1 MHTNGQAKGDTRT
14 ASLRSRVARVLAGL
28 GLLFLALLL
37 VAGSW
42 AWRAGR
48 EAGVG
53 KLFTTGEIHELEPAR
68 FQSAP
73 LRTAQGGAD
82 RIYHLSIQAEAIT
95 RLIGR
100 RGIRP
105 SRTELL
111 HVDLWAIDGTTG
123 RLAWRQ
129 RLRSF
134 RDGERR
140 GRDLRSIDLLGVDGQ
155 TLWLSVEGPLG
166 VSLADGHV
174 VADGAAIEARNPALA
189 GKRID
194 EPGYIAFGRHGLQ
207 LTLDDATQWRIDAS
221 DLGAAPRDT
230 PVRDP
235 ESIVPPAGHA
245 RGATSRFVVRGVMLG
260 NRWLGVL
267 TDKEADTLR
276 KPPVVPGRKPGERPG
291 VMQAYLES
299 RHVPERL
306 IEREA
311 VPYRLWSARVEQVS
325 SAPEGWP
332 ENFPDN
338 WGTHPRFSTYEPLPE
353 APGFLRGGLLQD
365 HPDRG
370 QPLWYREP
378 DSVLVLHVDR
388 LGSAGRLQLSR
399 IAGPRGEVVWRAA
412 LPMDEL
418 HAVMPGEGNLMLL
431 GSAPPPDAA
440 AARADGEGPHQVA
453 AWLDIANGDIR
464 PLDLTLASLQPPRDA
479 AAADPARRS
488 PALR

>member
-1 MHTNGQAKGDTRT
+1 MHQNGQAEGDTR
-14 ASLRSRVARVLAGL
+14 AAALRSRVARVLAGF
-28 GLLFLALLL
+28 GLLLLAMLL
-37 VAGSW
+37 VAGTW

-53 KLFTTGEIHELEPAR
+53 KLFTTGEIHELEPGL
-68 FQSAP
+68 FPSAP

-82 RIYHLSIQAEAIT
+82 RVYLLSIQAESIT
-95 RLIGR
+95 RLLGR

-105 SRTELL
+105 SRTDLL

-123 RLAWRQ
+123 QLAWRQ

-134 RDGERR
+134 RDGERH
-140 GRDLRSIDLLGVDGQ
+140 GRDLRAIDLLGVDGR
-155 TLWLSVEGPLG
+155 TLWLSLDGPLG

-221 DLGAAPRDT
+221 DLGAAHRDT

-235 ESIVPPAGHA
+235 AGIVPPAGDA
-245 RGATSRFVVRGVMLG
+245 RGATSRFVMRGVTLG
-260 NRWLGVL
+260 DRWLGVL
-267 TDKEADTLR
+267 TDREAETLR
-276 KPPVVPGRKPGERPG
+276 QPPVVPGRKPGERPG

-299 RHVPERL
+299 RHVPGRL
-306 IEREA
+306 LEREA

-332 ENFPDN
+332 QDFPDN
-338 WGTHPRFSTYEPLPE
+338 WGTHPRFSAYEPLPD
-353 APGFLRGGLLQD
+353 APGFLRGGLLRD
-365 HPDRG
+365 HPDRE

-399 IAGPRGEVVWRAA
+399 IAGPRGRVVWSAA
-412 LPMDEL
+412 LPVDEL
-418 HAVMPGEGNLMLL
+418 HAVMPGTGNLLLL
-431 GSAPPPDAA
+431 GSAPPPDSTES
-440 AARADGEGPHQVA
+440 RSGDQGPHLFA
-453 AWLDIANGDIR
+453 TWLDIANGGIR
-464 PLDLTLASLQPPRDA
+464 PVDLTLASLQQPADPP
-479 AAADPARRS
+479 AADLARGS
-488 PALR
+488 PALP

>member
-1 MHTNGQAKGDTRT
+1 MQGNGQAGGDTRA
-14 ASLRSRVARVLAGL
+14 ASLRSRVAHVLAAF

-37 VAGSW
+37 VAGTG

-53 KLFTTGEIHELEPAR
+53 TLFTTGEIHELEPAL

-82 RIYHLSIQAEAIT
+82 RIYLLSIQAEAIT

-100 RGIRP
+100 RGLRP
-105 SRTELL
+105 SRTDLL
-111 HVDLWAIDGTTG
+111 HVDLWAIDGASG

-140 GRDLRSIDLLGVDGQ
+140 GRDLRAIDLLGVDGQ
-155 TLWLSVEGPLG
+155 TLWLSLDGPLG

-194 EPGYIAFGRHGLQ
+194 EPGYVAFGRHGLQ

-230 PVRDP
+230 PP
-235 ESIVPPAGHA
+235 CNPAGIVPPAGHA
-245 RGATSRFVVRGVMLG
+245 RGGTSRFVMRGVTLG
-260 NRWLGVL
+260 DRWLGVL
-267 TDKEADTLR
+267 TDREAETLR
-276 KPPVVPGRKPGERPG
+276 KPPAVPGRTPGERPG

-299 RHVPERL
+299 RHVPGRL
-306 IEREA
+306 LEREA

-332 ENFPDN
+332 DDFPDN
-338 WGTHPRFSTYEPLPE
+338 WGTHPRFSAYAPLPD
-353 APGFLRGGLLQD
+353 APGFLRGGLLRD
-365 HPDRG
+365 HPDRE
-370 QPLWYREP
+370 QPLWYRGP

-399 IAGPRGEVVWRAA
+399 IAGPRGQVVWRAA
-412 LPMDEL
+412 LPIDEL
-418 HAVMPGEGNLMLL
+418 HAVMPGEGNLLLL
-431 GSAPPPDAA
+431 GSAPPPDSAA
-440 AARADGEGPHQVA
+440 TRTRGEGAHLVA
-453 AWLDIANGDIR
+453 TWVDIANGGMR
-464 PLDLTLASLQPPRDA
+464 PLDLTLASLQQPRHP
-479 AAADPARRS
+479 AAADPARGRPS
-488 PALR
+488 LH